1 MENMN
6 EEQFNQMLGADSID
20 RMNYIDLLE
29 QTKMHINANAMI
41 SLLMVKLHSDIPEM
55 IDQLGPE
62 LGGEMISK
70 ILQIIGVVHL
80 KVLKQLSSEHVTRH
94 HNYVYGS
101 KLTVEDIMQNN
112 SVQQVTAYIKEIVG
126 FDIGEMLE
134 AWDSDDQE
142 REE

>member
-1 MENMN
+1 MENIN
-6 EEQFNQMLGADSID
+6 EEQFNQMLGTESID

-41 SLLMVKLHSDIPEM
+41 SLLMVKLHSDTPEM

-62 LGGEMISK
+62 LGGEMICK

-80 KVLKQLSSEHVTRH
+80 NVLKQLSGEHVARH

-101 KLTVEDIMQNN
+101 KLTVEDILENN
-112 SVQQVTAYIKEIVG
+112 SVEQVTAYIKEIVG
-126 FDIGEMLE
+126 FDIGEMLD
-134 AWDSDDQE
+134 AWDDNDEE